1 MPTILAFLSQLTEP
15 TQLNLARQLEAVTI
29 EVSTVQALRL
39 RTNPWKVN
47 KVKYMPP
54 EKVTYSHTGF
64 TMAKLASLT

>member
-39 RTNPWKVN
+39 RTNPWKV